1 MAKKRKGVAADEVD
15 SLVNAVS
22 ASAQQIWQ
30 AGLGAFAATRLD
42 GGKLFEALVHDGAQ
56 LHKLTRELSRGK
68 VPDVAGKVG
77 QLAEDV
83 ARQANASWEK
93 IEQYFET
100 RVAGTL
106 HRMGVPSRDDI
117 DRLRQ
122 DVTALEAAIRLS
134 AGSRGG
140 TLAISPAAGTRSRK
154 AGQKRTSPDGT
165 STSTKRA
172 H

>member
-1 MAKKRKGVAADEVD
+1 MEKKRKSAAADDSD
-15 SLVNAVS
+15 SLVNEVS
-22 ASAQQIWQ
+22 ASARQIWQ
-30 AGLGAFAATRLD
+30 AGLGAFAATRQD

-93 IEQYFET
+93 IEQYFEE
-100 RVAGTL
+100 RMAGTL
-106 HRMGVPSRDDI
+106 HRMGVPSREDI
-117 DRLRQ
+117 DRLRH
-122 DVTALEAAIRLS
+122 DVTALETAIRLS
-134 AGSRGG
+134 AGASGG
-140 TLAISPAAGTRSRK
+140 THVIAPAANARSRK
-154 AGQKRTSPDGT
+154 PGVKRATPNGT
-165 STSTKRA
+165 SAKRP